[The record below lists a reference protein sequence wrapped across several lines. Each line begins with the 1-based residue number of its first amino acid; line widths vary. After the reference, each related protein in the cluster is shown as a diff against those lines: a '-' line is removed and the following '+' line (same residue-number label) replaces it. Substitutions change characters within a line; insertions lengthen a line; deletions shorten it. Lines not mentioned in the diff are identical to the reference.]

1 MAVRINFEGAKIGGN
16 VKAFDDAVVSETAD
30 IDINF
35 NNAEIKKNVDLM
47 SNAEIVKAIA
57 DAEKKL
63 PLNSDEY
70 KALQKLD
77 SQKTHNSLNIRN
89 AVLDHLATFATGT
102 LANIVAEYVMMR

>member
-77 SQKTHNSLNIRN
+77 SQKTHN